1 MPANIMPDNS
11 GEGAAGSR
19 SGGGGD
25 VISIGGRDRKLLP
38 FLVLRVCVKLS
49 GVPGDEVSVSKQN
62 AVLPLYVPP
71 PPSAPTTAPGKA
83 TP

>member
-11 GEGAAGSR
+11 GEGGGGSR
-19 SGGGGD
+19 SGVGG

-71 PPSAPTTAPGKA
+71 PPSPPTSAPGKA